1 MALFALTLFALSNRL
16 IYYSSE
22 VKQYSSDVLIT
33 LSLYLLAISIQKTDL
48 SPSRIFQFG
57 SLGAIAIWFSHPSIF
72 ILASIGTVLFLYEKN
87 NMRVRQLTLICFF
100 WIISF
105 TLFYF
110 FSLRDLSSNDGL
122 LNYWSHT
129 FMPTSTLF
137 GALDWIKVSFILFF
151 ENPMQLVPLWFSI
164 PLFLWGAVSIFKQDT
179 KSFLMLSLS
188 TVFVLIA
195 SALHTYPFGG
205 RLLLFLIPIFLLF
218 IAQGLYQMI
227 VALHLYKLIEI
238 LVVAILLINPIIM
251 SAGHIIY
258 PRKREEVK
266 PVLQYIKRH
275 RKRSDEIYV
284 YYGAARAFQYY
295 SGDYNLDTET
305 YTVGIESRTNWNNYI
320 EDLNKL
326 RDQRVWVLFSHVCDW
341 VQGDEEIFFIESL
354 DRRGTRLKQIESPG
368 ASAYLYEFAQ

>member
-1 MALFALTLFALSNRL
+1 M
-16 IYYSSE
+16 
-22 VKQYSSDVLIT
+22 
-33 LSLYLLAISIQKTDL
+33 
-48 SPSRIFQFG
+48 
-57 SLGAIAIWFSHPSIF
+57 
-72 ILASIGTVLFLYEKN
+72 FLYEKN

-105 TLFYF
+105 RLLYF

-151 ENPMQLVPLWFSI
+151 EDPMQLVPLWFSI

-227 VALHLYKLIEI
+227 VALHLYKLIGI

-266 PVLQYIKRH
+266 PVLQYIKEH

-305 YTVGIESRTNWNNYI
+305 YTVGIESRTN
-320 EDLNKL
+320 
-326 RDQRVWVLFSHVCDW
+326 
-341 VQGDEEIFFIESL
+341 
-354 DRRGTRLKQIESPG
+354 
-368 ASAYLYEFAQ
+368 